1 MAAQQERERFAERLK
16 ELRSKARLTQ
26 YQLADKAQIDRTLI
40 TRYETAKTMPRP
52 KAIEKLAAALNVPP
66 SELDVTDH
74 SYPTLDMFDMKLLQ
88 KYGVTV
94 QQIRPDL
101 YIFSLPGCPEIEMT
115 LNDLDKLC
123 EHCFS
128 ETNKVFT
135 ELIER
140 YFVNLFVRE
149 AYTVYEKNNIADKND
164 NKAPAE

>member
-1 MAAQQERERFAERLK
+1 
-16 ELRSKARLTQ
+16 
-26 YQLADKAQIDRTLI
+26 
-40 TRYETAKTMPRP
+40 
-52 KAIEKLAAALNVPP
+52 
-66 SELDVTDH
+66 
-74 SYPTLDMFDMKLLQ
+74 
-88 KYGVTV
+88 
-94 QQIRPDL
+94 
-101 YIFSLPGCPEIEMT
+101 MT